1 MVGQRVSAFKNNL
14 NFKSFDMPD
23 VTNVFGLEP
32 EKLKIGMLT
41 VTKRVLDIAD
51 VDIEEMSAELMEI
64 SPMAYVIYYEECS
77 TRSRIASE
85 R

>member
-1 MVGQRVSAFKNNL
+1 
-14 NFKSFDMPD
+14 MPD

-32 EKLKIGMLT
+32 EKLKIGMIT